1 MRSGQLVMHL
11 VEFITRQDSRSVES
25 IDFHYSLLS
34 RCRDDL
40 VRDWVVLIRMVEDK
54 FCTQTG
60 TQSISQTVSLMRN
73 RNHDDTFCLHE

>member
-40 VRDWVVLIRMVEDK
+40 LRDWVVLIRMVEDE
-54 FCTQTG
+54 FCTPTEM
-60 TQSISQTVSLMRN
+60 QSIRQTVSLMRN
-73 RNHDDTFCLHE
+73 LNHYDTYCLHE